1 MLEKIFKKYG
11 IILRNS
17 DGTYR
22 MMVDVIE
29 DMYLKLGNSELKML
43 FFEISEDEKYA
54 NVFDDARGRSYKG
67 VE

>member
-1 MLEKIFKKYG
+1 MLERIFKKYG
-11 IILRNS
+11 IELKNN

-22 MMVDVIE
+22 MMVDVLE
-29 DMYLKLGNSELKML
+29 DMYLRLSTRELNMM
-43 FFEISEDEKYA
+43 FYEMSEDEKYA

>member
-17 DGTYR
+17 VGTYR